1 MDSHTK
7 AAVQVLSTADRQWTD
22 DARLLRLEATEGI
35 LFGDFDRGDEARV
48 SDPVNVKV
56 QLATGDQR
64 GCRLLRIGLAGR

>member
-1 MDSHTK
+1 M
-7 AAVQVLSTADRQWTD
+7 QVLSTADRQWTD

-56 QLATGDQR
+56 QLAAGDQR
-64 GCRLLRIGLAGR
+64 GDRLLRIGLAGR